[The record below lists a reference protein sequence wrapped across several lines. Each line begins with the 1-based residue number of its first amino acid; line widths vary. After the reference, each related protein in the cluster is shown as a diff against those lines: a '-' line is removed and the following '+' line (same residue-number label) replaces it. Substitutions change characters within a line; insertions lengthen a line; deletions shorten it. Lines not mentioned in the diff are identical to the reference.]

1 MRVEVAKILE
11 DLKIEMEKLK
21 SPNNPKDPEGV
32 DTAQI
37 PG

>member
-1 MRVEVAKILE
+1 MRVAVAKLLE

-21 SPNNPKDPEGV
+21 NESPTDPEGV
-32 DTAQI
+32 DTAHI